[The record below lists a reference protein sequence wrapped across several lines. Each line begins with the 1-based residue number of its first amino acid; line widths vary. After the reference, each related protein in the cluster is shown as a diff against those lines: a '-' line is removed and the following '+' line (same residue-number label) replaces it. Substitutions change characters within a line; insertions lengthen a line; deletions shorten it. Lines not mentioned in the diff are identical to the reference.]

1 MDAFG
6 SASQSESVIIKRYAE
21 QTMELIS
28 HISIL
33 IMPAH
38 VVIIIGL
45 SIRVIMMRR
54 PVGVSLAWL
63 ILIFILPFAGA
74 ALYLLIGERRMG
86 RRRAERTAALRG
98 EYEEWLRRLPQDV
111 VVDWPHL
118 NPGSLPINRLAEAT
132 LGIPAMAGNKLELID
147 AAEPILRSMIADI
160 DRAKR
165 TCHME
170 FYIWNEGGTADEVCE
185 ALIRAA
191 KRGVMCRVLIDA
203 VGSANF
209 LKSELARCLL
219 KNGIELVAALPV
231 GLIRMVFVRL
241 DLRIHRKIV
250 VIDGEVAYTGSLNLV
265 DPRYFKQE
273 AGVGQWV
280 DAMARV
286 EGPAVQALG
295 LIFMWDWQ
303 VETGQDI
310 KALKN
315 TSDLKAVP
323 QAGRAN
329 VQVVPSGPGY
339 TVDSIRQLLLMS
351 IYAARSELIMTTPYF
366 VPDESVVTAL
376 QSAALRGVNVTIIVP
391 ERVDS
396 RLVRYASR
404 SYFNDLLASGVR
416 ILRFQ
421 GGLLHTKSITVD
433 GEIALFGTV
442 NLDMRSFWL
451 DFEVTLFVYDP
462 DFGSRLRALQQ
473 GYVEE
478 SNSIDL
484 QAWQKRPGWNRF
496 VENTAQLF
504 SPLL

>member
-1 MDAFG
+1 
-6 SASQSESVIIKRYAE
+6 
-21 QTMELIS
+21 MELIS

-33 IMPAH
+33 IVPAH

-160 DRAKR
+160 DR
-165 TCHME
+165 
-170 FYIWNEGGTADEVCE
+170 
-185 ALIRAA
+185 
-191 KRGVMCRVLIDA
+191 

-209 LKSELARCLL
+209 LKTELARRLL

-339 TVDSIRQLLLMS
+339 TVDLIRQLLLMS